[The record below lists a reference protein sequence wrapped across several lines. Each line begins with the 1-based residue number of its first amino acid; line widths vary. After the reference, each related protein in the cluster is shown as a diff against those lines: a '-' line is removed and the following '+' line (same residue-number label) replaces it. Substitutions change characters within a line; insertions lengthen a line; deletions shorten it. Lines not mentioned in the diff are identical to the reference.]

1 MSYAKINTRAR
12 TLDSSPS
19 YTDAGRHIFYR
30 SHEQEFDYLF
40 GTDPNYSR
48 NRHVSYSSPDGGGK
62 NAVTTEDELNM
73 VFDRIGD
80 SVTFLVG
87 EPGTGKSENL
97 QFVFDYNSPNPKV
110 LDDREAVILPNI
122 FNAQQYNDDWS
133 KEKPKVEDDPAY
145 DEEDRMYDE
154 TARNNSTALDAA
166 VAMSSTCQAIMK
178 KYSLFPGGIA
188 SPQNTEALWDLIC
201 ATNSKALQLI
211 PGKAGPETCDKLNYL
226 KLHNP
231 FMYYASLLK
240 LCLIKAS
247 GHVARLVVIRAG
259 PEPDLCVS
267 DLTELLA
274 DYIAEYMFS
283 RQSVNYSGNAVFGG
297 LVADLIEFRL
307 TDPDEVIRRLKGV
320 ELSVQ
325 RYYHVML
332 VAFPED
338 QGSLENIPWNYIIS
352 QLELLFPFSD
362 ITTYR
367 GEILLL
373 IRKTNRGT
381 RPRFDQPALETLLE
395 RHNGQ
400 AAIGNFSEFLT
411 SLPPIYYQTKNVL
424 RLGRIMDPGKRL
436 YFFEDYSMYHLVE
449 MADMGAQGALYSRN
463 IVYLCHPGLITLLR
477 YDKKTGASLTDTLY
491 VYLRCERNAAEAA
504 KQLFIHRNT
513 MLNKVR
519 RIEEVLGQSL
529 EDPWLRERLLFS
541 YHVLEYMRKYRRED
555 ILILHRN
562 AVAADGKRE
571 DKRESE

>member
-1 MSYAKINTRAR
+1 MGAFTPSMLRAWLR
-12 TLDSSPS
+12 DATVRVRPGEGTPVLDGGVRFLDP
-19 YTDAGRHIFYR
+19 
-30 SHEQEFDYLF
+30 EQEPLSPRCLYL
-40 GTDPNYSR
+40 
-48 NRHVSYSSPDGGGK
+48 
-62 NAVTTEDELNM
+62 
-73 VFDRIGD
+73 
-80 SVTFLVG
+80 G
-87 EPGTGKSENL
+87 E
-97 QFVFDYNSPNPKV
+97 
-110 LDDREAVILPNI
+110 REAVTAAVLEGRLPEGCVLSAGVCDGLEAVPLPPGLWLMETRLPLLRLYNRVQEELHAFQEWDAALREAI
-122 FNAQQYNDDWS
+122 YTNAGLQVLLERAAPRFHGTVMLANAGYRQLAAVYD
-133 KEKPKVEDDPAY
+133 PGVDDPLAQEFWEYGYHTY
-145 DEEDRMYDE
+145 D
-154 TARNNSTALDAA
+154 TVQA
-166 VAMSSTCQAIMK
+166 VRRHEPLRGGK
-178 KYSLFPGGIA
+178 KYRYIEYVSTESGNYIIVRRICY
-188 SPQNTEALWDLIC
+188 QNEV
-201 ATNSKALQLI
+201 
-211 PGKAGPETCDKLNYL
+211 
-226 KLHNP
+226 H
-231 FMYYASLLK
+231 
-240 LCLIKAS
+240 
-247 GHVARLVVIRAG
+247 ARLVVIRAG

-411 SLPPIYYQTKNVL
+411 SLPPIYYQTKSVL

-571 DKRESE
+571 DKREPE